1 MDLHICPPYLL
12 LWNDWILIEGIM
24 GFLNTH
30 FSHSCFL
37 VSGRQILVTLTSLCQ
52 AGSHPTCSLHLTII
66 WSWDAIRNI
75 LCSILCSSYLFS
87 LHPPFWSLKS
97 DQRMTQVHALL
108 TSSAPDGSPV
118 HASPLAASTVQ
129 LGCRLIF
136 VSHYSP
142 MISAKALTADFGL
155 LSRQLCATL
164 QKSEEILR
172 EIQKSEL
179 LSTVFDSLKTW
190 AGQVKGE
197 GSDSTFQMK
206 RSKWMDSKHTKD
218 TLKYLG
224 VLIQCMKPQ
233 RPCSPG
239 KKQCNQMDISI
250 LEILLMHKRLIN
262 YSLRL

>member
-1 MDLHICPPYLL
+1 MDLHICPQYLL
-12 LWNDWILIEGIM
+12 LWNDWVLIEGIM

-155 LSRQLCATL
+155 LSRQLRATL

-197 GSDSTFQMK
+197 GSDRWNGASEWTPNTQK
-206 RSKWMDSKHTKD
+206 IPWNTWGCLSSAWSPKGHAVLARNNAIKW
-218 TLKYLG
+218 
-224 VLIQCMKPQ
+224 
-233 RPCSPG
+233 
-239 KKQCNQMDISI
+239 I
-250 LEILLMHKRLIN
+250 LASWKS
-262 YSLRL
+262 Y